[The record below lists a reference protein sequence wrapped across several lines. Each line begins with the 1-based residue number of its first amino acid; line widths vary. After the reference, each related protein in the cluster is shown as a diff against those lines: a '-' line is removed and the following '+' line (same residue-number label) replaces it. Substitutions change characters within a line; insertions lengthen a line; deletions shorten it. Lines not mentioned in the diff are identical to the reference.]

1 MAVRSV
7 IVVSGFAIE
16 MYNCGEWLHGLC
28 FCAFCLCCCGYD
40 LCFYG
45 EFPCALANVASMTVM
60 VCAIYFVDFL
70 CFCGDSV
77 RQCGN
82 CGCFLLFWFGC

>member
-16 MYNCGEWLHGLC
+16 MYNCDEWLC
-28 FCAFCLCCCGYD
+28 FCAVCLCCCGYD
-40 LCFYG
+40 LCYYG
-45 EFPCALANVASMTVM
+45 ECPCVFANVASMTVM
-60 VCAIYFVDFL
+60 VCDTCIYFVKFL

>member
-7 IVVSGFAIE
+7 IVVSGFANE
-16 MYNCGEWLHGLC
+16 MYICGKWLC
-28 FCAFCLCCCGYD
+28 FCAFYLCCCGYD

-45 EFPCALANVASMTVM
+45 EYPCVLANVASMTVM

-77 RQCGN
+77 RHCGN
-82 CGCFLLFWFGC
+82 CGCFLLFCFGC